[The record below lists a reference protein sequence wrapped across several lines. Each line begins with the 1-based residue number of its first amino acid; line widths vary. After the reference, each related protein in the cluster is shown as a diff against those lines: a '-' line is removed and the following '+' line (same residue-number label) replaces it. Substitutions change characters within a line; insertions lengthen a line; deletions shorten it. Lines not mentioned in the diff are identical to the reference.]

1 MLVTFTTNRKS
12 KLLIFQYVRGK
23 FVKVR
28 FTTPSLYGNV
38 GVAEFTTNDKD
49 LIAAMKADS
58 MFGVEY
64 FVKKEIAD
72 EVKPTEKSVEPT
84 KKEVNYYDFCDKSK
98 PIVEEDSVVDIATAN
113 NWLQREHSAVFKGK
127 RADTIKSEAATIY
140 NTVFPNWK

>member
-1 MLVTFTTNRKS
+1 MTIFTTYRKAR
-12 KLLIFQYVRGK
+12 LVIFPKVGEK

-28 FTTPSLYGNV
+28 FSSPVLFGNV
-38 GVAEFTTNDKD
+38 GDSEFITHDKNLAEALKKHP
-49 LIAAMKADS
+49 L
-58 MFGVEY
+58 FGVSF
-64 FVKKEIAD
+64 FVKKEVVEPA
-72 EVKPTEKSVEPT
+72 ETPATAEPT

>member
-1 MLVTFTTNRKS
+1 MIVTFTTYRRAN
-12 KLLIFQYVRGK
+12 LLIFPRVGDK
-23 FVKVR
+23 NVKVK
-28 FTTPSLYGNV
+28 FTAPALFGNV
-38 GVAEFTTNDKD
+38 GKAEFTTGDQA
-49 LIAAMKADS
+49 LIDAMKAS
-58 MFGVEY
+58 PMFGVEY
-64 FVKKEIAD
+64 FVKSETI
-72 EVKPTEKSVEPT
+72 EPTETPATAEPT

>member
-1 MLVTFTTNRKS
+1 MTIFTTYRKARLVVFP
-12 KLLIFQYVRGK
+12 KVGERFI
-23 FVKVR
+23 KVR
-28 FTTPSLYGNV
+28 FNPTALFGNV
-38 GVAEFTTNDKD
+38 GFAEYVANDKALVD
-49 LIAAMKADS
+49 ALKAHPS
-58 MFGVEY
+58 FGVEF
-64 FVKKEIAD
+64 FVKEEIAD
-72 EVKPTEKSVEPT
+72 EPIEAPVVAEPT

>member
-1 MLVTFTTNRKS
+1 MTIFTTYHKARLVIFPKVGNR
-12 KLLIFQYVRGK
+12 

-28 FTTPSLYGNV
+28 FTAPVLFGNV
-38 GVAEFTTNDKD
+38 GFAEFIAHDKA
-49 LIAAMKADS
+49 LVEALKAHHL
-58 MFGVEY
+58 FGVSF
-64 FVKKEIAD
+64 FVKEEIAD
-72 EVKPTEKSVEPT
+72 EPTEKPVEPT

>member
-1 MLVTFTTNRKS
+1 M
-12 KLLIFQYVRGK
+12 
-23 FVKVR
+23 KVR

-49 LIAAMKADS
+49 LIAAMKADP

-72 EVKPTEKSVEPT
+72 EPTEKPVAEPT